1 MHVPFTKQIIFIG
14 LLLHLVMT
22 VSPSCAQEHANRD
35 YEIAV
40 AKGTLQIETGEYSE
54 AIASLNKAL
63 EIKEDDKAATQSLGI
78 AYSRSGDFTAAHR
91 VLLKALEIDRTDF
104 RTRYELGISSYK
116 LGDSENAGRLF
127 REVADGGAEEQL
139 TIGAKRYLDLLS
151 SEEAGHKKEAFTL
164 DVLAGL
170 QYDSNVILEP
180 SDAAASDGKKADWRA
195 IAMVNAA
202 YPLIKMER
210 TTAEAGYRFYQS
222 VHNSIQ
228 GFNVQQH
235 NLGLGAKIVV
245 ADDVRAGLN
254 YQYSYSLV
262 GGDRYSIIHQIM
274 PLVSLDL
281 SSYQTAE
288 LAYTH
293 ESKKFFDNSDFIG
306 NTDRSGNN
314 NAVGLTYRHELGK
327 DLGVSAGY
335 AYDKDFTSA
344 SNWSYTGHK
353 GSAGAHA
360 VFSGFTFFAGLS
372 YTARNYGDTFPGF
385 TDKRNDRVQEY
396 SLNIVREISRR
407 MRIDLSEL
415 YVKNQST
422 LSPYDYSRN
431 IVGLSVV
438 VTL

>member
-1 MHVPFTKQIIFIG
+1 MQMPFTKQIIFIG

-22 VSPSCAQEHANRD
+22 VSPSFAQEHANRD
-35 YEIAV
+35 YEMAV
-40 AKGTLQIETGEYSE
+40 TKGTLQIETGEYSE
-54 AIASLNKAL
+54 AITSLTKAL
-63 EIKEDDKAATQSLGI
+63 EIKAADKAATQSLGI
-78 AYSRSGDFTAAHR
+78 AYSRSGDFTAARR
-91 VLLKALEIDRTDF
+91 VLLKALEIDSTDF
-104 RTRYELGISSYK
+104 RTRYELGIASYK

-139 TIGAKRYLDLLS
+139 TIGAKRHLDLLL
-151 SEEAGHKKEAFTL
+151 SEEVRNKKEAFIL

-180 SDAAASDGKKADWRA
+180 SDAAASHEKKADWRA

-210 TTAEAGYRFYQS
+210 VIAEAGYRFYQS
-222 VHNSIQ
+222 VHNNIQ

-235 NLGLGAKIVV
+235 NLGLGTKIVATDEV
-245 ADDVRAGLN
+245 LAGLK
-254 YQYSYSLV
+254 YQYSYTLV
-262 GGDRYSIIHQIM
+262 GGDRYSSIHQIM
-274 PLVSLDL
+274 PSVSLNL

-288 LAYTH
+288 LAYTY

-335 AYDKDFTSA
+335 TYDKDFTSA

-360 VFSGFTFFAGLS
+360 AFSGFTFFAGLS
-372 YTARNYGDTFPGF
+372 YHARNYGDTFPGF
-385 TDKRNDRVQEY
+385 TDKRHDRVQEY
-396 SLNIVREISRR
+396 SFNIVREISRR
-407 MRIDLSEL
+407 IRIDLSEQ
-415 YVKNQST
+415 YVKNRST
-422 LSPYDYSRN
+422 LAPYDYTRN